1 MTPGKLFSL
10 PYISEEIMSSA
21 IAPGAE
27 RQTYPYFT
35 EEHAML
41 RETVKQF
48 CLREIA
54 PHAEEWDEE
63 GIFPREIFKK
73 AGELGLFGIRIDPK
87 WGGSGLDW
95 WATAAYLEGLSY
107 ANSGGVGM
115 ALMVQSDI
123 TLPALEEL
131 GTDEQKEEFLKP
143 AVAGDYIAALGVSEP
158 GGGSDVANLKT
169 RARIDGD
176 DFVISGQKL
185 WITNGTRADF
195 IILAVRTGG
204 EGHKGISLV
213 LFPTKTKGFSVG
225 KKLKKIGN
233 LSSDTAELFF
243 DNCRIPRRYLLGEL
257 NKGFYYTMINFQGE
271 RLAAALS
278 ALYRMERALEYAI
291 NYGKEREA
299 FGQPVGSFQV
309 WRHRFAEHL
318 TSVEAAK
325 WLCYRALDLMNRK
338 EKCVR
343 EITMAKLF
351 CSELDQRVMYDCMQI
366 MGGFAYTT
374 EYPIGRAWRDARL
387 NTIGAGTSE
396 IMKEIIAKD
405 AKL

>member
-1 MTPGKLFSL
+1 
-10 PYISEEIMSSA
+10 MSTASA
-21 IAPGAE
+21 PVT
-27 RQTYPYFT
+27 QDTYPYFT

-48 CLREIA
+48 CLKEIA
-54 PHAEEWDEE
+54 PHAEEWDEA
-63 GIFPREIFKK
+63 GIFPRDIFKK
-73 AGELGLFGIRIDPK
+73 AGDLGLFGIRIDPR

-107 ANSGGVGM
+107 ANNGGVGM

-123 TLPALEEL
+123 TLPVLEEL
-131 GTDEQKEEFLKP
+131 GTDEQREEFLRP
-143 AVAGDYIAALGVSEP
+143 AVAGDLIAALGISEP
-158 GGGSDVANLKT
+158 SGGSDVAHIKT
-169 RARIDGD
+169 RARIEGD

-195 IILAVRTGG
+195 IIIAARTGE
-204 EGHKGISLV
+204 EGHKGISMV
-213 LFPTKTKGFSVG
+213 LLPTATKGFSVG

-243 DNCRIPRRYLLGEL
+243 DNCRVPKRYLLGEL
-257 NKGFYYTMINFQGE
+257 NRGFYYTMINFQGE
-271 RLAAALS
+271 RLAAALG
-278 ALYRMERALEYAI
+278 AIYKMERALEYAI
-291 NYGKEREA
+291 AYGKERYA
-299 FGQPVGSFQV
+299 FGQPVGAFQV
-309 WRHRFAEHL
+309 WRHRFAEHM
-318 TSVEAAK
+318 TSIEAAK
-325 WLCYRALDLMNRK
+325 WLAYRALDLINRG
-338 EKCVR
+338 ERCLR

-351 CSELDQRVMYDCMQI
+351 ASDLDQKVMYDCMQI

-387 NTIGAGTSE
+387 NTIGGGTSE